1 MRMAVNNLFTGCHRF
16 FFGSALPT
24 SIHRCKLLQTAAI
37 LTLGSFVSAQLPAQ
51 HSIGLNPG
59 IIRQSNATNLQ
70 FGASLAYKWQAS
82 DDVRVGITAAYFAN
96 SDASFDYLAGTY
108 EYILREGALSPYA
121 LADVG
126 LYGVQ
131 AFNTRRR
138 VYESKVYFGVA
149 PGLGAAYRLSKMLAL
164 NTQLKCH
171 LMVTTRQTSRY
182 GSGFAGLAALEWNF
196 GVQMAL

>member
-1 MRMAVNNLFTGCHRF
+1 MAVNNLFTGCHRF

-121 LADVG
+121 GADVG
-126 LYGVQ
+126 FYGIRG
-131 AFNTRRR
+131 FNAR
-138 VYESKVYFGVA
+138 GVFDSETYLGIA
-149 PGLGAAYRLSKMLAL
+149 PGLGANCQISKRLAL
-164 NTQLKCH
+164 NTQLKYH
-171 LMVTTRQTSRY
+171 LLVTIRQTSRY
-182 GSGFAGLAALEWNF
+182 GSGFAGLTALEWNF
-196 GVQMAL
+196 GVLMAL

>member
-1 MRMAVNNLFTGCHRF
+1 MTVNNLFTGCRRLF
-16 FFGSALPT
+16 LGSALPT
-24 SIHRCKLLQTAAI
+24 SFHRCKLLQTAAI
-37 LTLGSFVSAQLPAQ
+37 LTLGSFVNGQLPAQ
-51 HSIGLNPG
+51 HSIGLNTG

-70 FGASLAYKWQAS
+70 YGASLAYKWKAS
-82 DDVRVGITAAYFAN
+82 GDVRVGITAAYFAN

-121 LADVG
+121 VADVG

-131 AFNTRRR
+131 SFNTRRR
-138 VYESKVYFGVA
+138 VNESKVYFGVA

-164 NTQLKCH
+164 NTQLKYH

-196 GVQMAL
+196 GLRMAL